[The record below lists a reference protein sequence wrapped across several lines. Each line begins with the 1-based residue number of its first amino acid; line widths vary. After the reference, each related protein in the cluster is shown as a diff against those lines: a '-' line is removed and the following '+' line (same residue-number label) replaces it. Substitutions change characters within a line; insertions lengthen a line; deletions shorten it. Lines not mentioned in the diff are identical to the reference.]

1 MARWDIQS
9 IRRSDNLPAQ
19 ENKDC
24 CLLTNGDYQNDSV
37 QILSQQITV
46 ANLFTKPDVKEWY
59 LQEHTKV
66 FIKVW
71 EGSFGRVIHSQHSRT
86 SQMFYLFFQG
96 HRT

>member
-1 MARWDIQS
+1 MAGWDIES
-9 IRRSDNLPAQ
+9 IRGNDKLSAQ

-37 QILSQQITV
+37 QILSQQIAI

-71 EGSFGRVIHSQHSRT
+71 EDSFGRVVHP
-86 SQMFYLFFQG
+86 
-96 HRT
+96 